1 MNIEYTQSSEN
12 LRYQIVKHSMTPL
25 LSKILWEVLMM
36 TITKH
41 AIERFKERIT
51 WEDNELVKNFIK
63 HDIENSEL
71 LYRINDTE
79 KRLVNGIVY
88 VVNCQNSERPVV
100 ITLYLQ

>member
-1 MNIEYTQSSEN
+1 
-12 LRYQIVKHSMTPL
+12 
-25 LSKILWEVLMM
+25 M

-51 WEDNELVKNFIK
+51 WEDNALVSNFIK
-63 HDIENSEL
+63 QDIENSEL

-88 VVNCQNSERPVV
+88 VVNCKNSERPVV
-100 ITLYLQ
+100 VTLYLRWK